1 MTIYNIII
9 LRNSGDAIDIDIFIV
24 IHRVLVNTRV
34 LCLRVWG
41 GQSWGN
47 IHPYSSIFHI
57 KRCHQTH
64 FTFWRDFQWSLPY
77 VECFLLHI
85 ERGVC
90 QKLSFAMWLN
100 RSRSAEERLL
110 AEIIRFG
117 FIIYWEKYLPS
128 PVIWWVATAAAA
140 IWLVTRDLQCR
151 HWYTSL
157 TLCTNLLLVESP
169 ILYQCQIGEF
179 YWQRSNIH

>member
-34 LCLRVWG
+34 LCLRVWR

-57 KRCHQTH
+57 KRCHPTY
-64 FTFWRDFQWSLPY
+64 FTFWRDFQWSYPY

-90 QKLSFAMWLN
+90 QKLSFAMWLY

-110 AEIIRFG
+110 AKIIKFG

-140 IWLVTRDLQCR
+140 IWLVTRDLQFW
-151 HWYTSL
+151 HW
-157 TLCTNLLLVESP
+157 
-169 ILYQCQIGEF
+169 
-179 YWQRSNIH
+179 